1 MGLLDGQLLKMLI
14 LSYNTDKDGEMTGIP
29 VPYPVMYN
37 PESFTQSVKSVYASK
52 KVSGDTG
59 EQLEYRGK
67 KSDDITFE
75 FLFDATGG
83 SVNSINGE
91 IAKAIGGVDVEVAL
105 FLSLT
110 SARDPD
116 AHQNRKLTLIWGTF
130 IMDCRLESASVEYTL
145 FSAIGRPLRAKVKA
159 TFKED
164 KLRGLQSAFDKLFSA
179 DLTHVHVVKAGE
191 TLPLIAK
198 QIYDDPSLYLEIAK
212 INNLKNF
219 RAIKPGMELIL
230 PPVNKREN

>member
-14 LSYNTDKDGEMTGIP
+14 LSYNTDRDGNKIGIP

-37 PESFTQSVKSVYASK
+37 PESFTK
-52 KVSGDTG
+52 KVKTVLRSRRVTGDAG
-59 EQLEYRGK
+59 EEQEYGGNAAD
-67 KSDDITFE
+67 SVSFE

-91 IAKAIGGVDVEVAL
+91 AAKLLGGVDAEIEL
-105 FLSLT
+105 FLFLT
-110 SARDPD
+110 SARDPS
-116 AHQNRKLTLIWGTF
+116 AHQSRKLTLVWGTF
-130 IMDCRLESASVEYTL
+130 IFDCILETASVNYTL
-145 FSAIGRPLRAKVKA
+145 FSSIGRPIRAKVSA
-159 TFKED
+159 TFKGN
-164 KLRGLQSAFDKLFSA
+164 KLRLLQAAFDKLFSA

-198 QIYDDPSLYLEIAK
+198 KIYDDPSLYLEIAK

-219 RAIKPGMELIL
+219 RSLKPGMELIL